1 MNHHRLFRSLR
12 KAFLS
17 AFIILNIFTV
27 LFMNRPEWLKNAEAL
42 FLERNFSP
50 TGKYRVQYSEWLIM
64 HYAHLVGLDNRWIMF
79 SRLPRFN
86 WWYVFKAKY
95 SDGTEVVLPLPR
107 QSNRALLERYFDFRE
122 AKFHLNIYNN
132 PSAREAYANQYCIN
146 LPAQPTIQV
155 Y

>member
-27 LFMNRPEWLKNAEAL
+27 LFMNRP
-42 FLERNFSP
+42 
-50 TGKYRVQYSEWLIM
+50 EWLIM